1 MAQGNGLGK
10 SIVLLILIIIM
21 VLGGLLWFDY
31 LGVLN
36 AKKLFAPAYKIIG
49 LRPQTSATA
58 TSSKPLV
65 SDLDEDRLAKRLE
78 ALDVRTQELDK
89 REGDIAK
96 GESQYDAVMQELEDR
111 RKSLEERE
119 ATFQAQLKKYE
130 DRDAELAKIAS
141 YWYNMPPKT
150 AVAEI
155 DKMEDQDV
163 IDVFRKEDELA
174 TIGRRASMVSVW
186 FMNMDPERAA
196 RLQRKM
202 TNKPQKLD

>member
-1 MAQGNGLGK
+1 MSITIQKSTTKNGVCCALRKTATLKENFGR
-10 SIVLLILIIIM
+10 
-21 VLGGLLWFDY
+21 
-31 LGVLN
+31 
-36 AKKLFAPAYKIIG
+36 IIG
-49 LRPQTSATA
+49 L
-58 TSSKPLV
+58 K
-65 SDLDEDRLAKRLE
+65 
-78 ALDVRTQELDK
+78 VRNGTMK
-89 REGDIAK
+89 TKWII
-96 GESQYDAVMQELEDR
+96 MQELEDR
-111 RKSLEERE
+111 RKALEERE
-119 ATFQAQLKKYE
+119 ATFQAQLKKYD

-174 TIGRRASMVSVW
+174 TLGRRASMVSVW

>member
-1 MAQGNGLGK
+1 VAQGSGLGK

-36 AKKLFAPAYKIIG
+36 AKKVFAPVYKLIG
-49 LRPQTSATA
+49 LKPQTSTTA
-58 TSSKPLV
+58 TSSKPLEA
-65 SDLDEDRLAKRLE
+65 DLDDDRLAKRLE
-78 ALDVRTQELDK
+78 ALDIRTQELDK

-96 GESQYDAVMQELEDR
+96 GETQYDAVMQELEDR
-111 RKSLEERE
+111 RKALEERE
-119 ATFQAQLKKYE
+119 ATFQAQLKKYD

-174 TIGRRASMVSVW
+174 TLGRRASMVSVW

>member
-1 MAQGNGLGK
+1 MAQGSGLGK

-36 AKKLFAPAYKIIG
+36 AKKVFAPVYKLIG
-49 LRPQTSATA
+49 LKPQTSTTA
-58 TSSKPLV
+58 TSSKPLEA
-65 SDLDEDRLAKRLE
+65 DLDDDRLAKRLE
-78 ALDVRTQELDK
+78 ALDIRTQELDK

-96 GESQYDAVMQELEDR
+96 GETQYDAVMQELEDR
-111 RKSLEERE
+111 RKALEERE
-119 ATFQAQLKKYE
+119 ATFQAQLKKYD

-174 TIGRRASMVSVW
+174 TLGRRASMVSVW